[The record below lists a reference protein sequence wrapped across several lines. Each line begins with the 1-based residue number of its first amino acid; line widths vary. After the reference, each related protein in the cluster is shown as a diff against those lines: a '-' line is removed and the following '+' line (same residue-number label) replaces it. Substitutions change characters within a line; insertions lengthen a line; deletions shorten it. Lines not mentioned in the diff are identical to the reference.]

1 MQKPSRTKEIQALV
15 AASPWLRAID
25 ARLANGLVNSGRSV
39 SVESGAGIYA
49 LSDQDQ
55 SVFAV
60 VSGAVGIQLDDG
72 QSGIV
77 LGHVFGPGAW
87 FGEAAAIT
95 GLPRQIGAIALTDC
109 QLFRVPYEALIQ
121 LEQDDQPIWR
131 ALGALAV
138 TNGALAIRV
147 ARDLMLA
154 DSKLRSLTILTRISD
169 AFAPT
174 RAIPLTQQHLAEI
187 CRLSRSAFAKL
198 VAELEA
204 DGLVQR
210 KYGSLVVVPQ

>member
-1 MQKPSRTKEIQALV
+1 MLLRVFLTSIGYLMQKPSRTKEIPALV

-25 ARLANGLVNSGRSV
+25 TRLANSLVNSGRSV

-49 LSDQDQ
+49 LSDHDQ

-95 GLPRQIGAIALTDC
+95 GSPRQIGAIALTDC
-109 QLFRVPYEALIQ
+109 QLLRVPYEALIQ
-121 LEQDDQPIWR
+121 LEQDDQPIRR
-131 ALGALAV
+131 ALGTLAV

-154 DSKLRSLTILTRISD
+154 DSNCCNRHITKVKERSCAWDHHCGTTTSEPYFR
-169 AFAPT
+169 
-174 RAIPLTQQHLAEI
+174 
-187 CRLSRSAFAKL
+187 
-198 VAELEA
+198 
-204 DGLVQR
+204 
-210 KYGSLVVVPQ
+210 